1 MNNLTVKRPANGM
14 SPMKL
19 WDLIGKKLIENFTRT
34 TNRDLNMKKFKNII
48 VSPSCKISKAV
59 EILQTT
65 DEKIILIFEKNF
77 GNSDNGDIRRAI
89 INNINF
95 KLPVTKIINKKTL
108 MMKSRQ
114 DEIF

>member
-1 MNNLTVKRPANGM
+1 
-14 SPMKL
+14 
-19 WDLIGKKLIENFTRT
+19 
-34 TNRDLNMKKFKNII
+34 MKKFKNII

-65 DEKIILIFEKNF
+65 DEKIILILEKKKIL
-77 GNSDNGDIRRAI
+77 GTLTDGDIRRAI

-95 KLPVTKIINKKTL
+95 KLPVTKIMNKKPL

-114 DEIF
+114 DENFF